1 MVILGA
7 FQVALG
13 VKNPPAN
20 AGRSPGGEQ
29 GSSLQC
35 SCLEHPMDRG
45 ACRATVHSVAQSRTR
60 LKRLSTAHNVIFI
73 QKFKLQSLSLT
84 EMLSKASALY
94 SQAHSVIFF
103 LKKTPQI
110 TKTSTS
116 QALES
121 VS

>member
-1 MVILGA
+1 MQEDPLEESKAVHSSVLAWSI
-7 FQVALG
+7 
-13 VKNPPAN
+13 PWTEEPA
-20 AGRSPGGEQ
+20 R
-29 GSSLQC
+29 LQF
-35 SCLEHPMDRG
+35 
-45 ACRATVHSVAQSRTR
+45 SVAQSRTR
-60 LKRLSTAHNVIFI
+60 LKQLSTARNVIFT
-73 QKFKLQSLSLT
+73 QKLKLQSLSLT
-84 EMLSKASALY
+84 EMLSKAPALY